1 MVLRWP
7 RFCLHLPR
15 RSISVLLETTDVPK
29 AARRVYIL
37 AANDVHM
44 KNPVGQTRVP
54 GDVRPRTTATVA
66 CGCESMMMNSK
77 NHLMKPLLHV
87 QLLLLFVVQLL
98 DVFYSGFLDDD
109 EPSAVL
115 SPKYRDE
122 LMIPLIR
129 FLVSC

>member
-1 MVLRWP
+1 MSRKW
-7 RFCLHLPR
+7 
-15 RSISVLLETTDVPK
+15 
-29 AARRVYIL
+29 L
-37 AANDVHM
+37 AEYTYLGANDVHM

-66 CGCESMMMNSK
+66 SK

-87 QLLLLFVVQLL
+87 QLLLLFLVQLL
-98 DVFYSGFLDDD
+98 DLFYSGFLDDD

-129 FLVSC
+129 FLVSCCM